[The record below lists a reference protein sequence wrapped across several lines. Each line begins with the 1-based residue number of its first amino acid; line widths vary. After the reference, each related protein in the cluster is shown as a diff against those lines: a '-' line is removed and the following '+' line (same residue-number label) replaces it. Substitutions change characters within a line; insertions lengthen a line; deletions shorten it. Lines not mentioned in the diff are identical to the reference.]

1 MRWERTFPSTT
12 QSVVRARRF
21 AVETLTGVDAQLTD
35 AFAVM
40 VSELVTNSVRHAA
53 SEFTVAIDRDARQ
66 IRVAVSDLGEQRP
79 SLRNP
84 DPTEQSG
91 RGLQIVNALS
101 DDWGITETAGRT
113 GKTVWFVLALPPH
126 DRSTG
131 AEAASGHPVVAA
143 PRPDAT
149 SGDAPRSARATL
161 PMDASRRHRESRTRR
176 AVTCRI

>member
-1 MRWERTFPSTT
+1 MRWERTFPSAT

-21 AVETLTGVDAQLTD
+21 AAETVTGLEPQLAD
-35 AFAVM
+35 SLAVM

-53 SEFTVAIDRDARQ
+53 SEFTVVIDRDAHQ

-101 DDWGITETAGRT
+101 DDWGITETAGRS
-113 GKTVWFVLALPPH
+113 GKTVWFVLALPAQT
-126 DRSTG
+126 RG
-131 AEAASGHPVVAA
+131 IAEAALERPVAA
-143 PRPDAT
+143 PRPDVT
-149 SGDAPRSARATL
+149 KGDSPRSARAKQ
-161 PMDASRRHRESRTRR
+161 PKGASRRHQESRSRHP
-176 AVTCRI
+176 VTCLI